1 MSKERHYR
9 FHKYIAAMS
18 PDCLRNRRHVPSR
31 RKAMCPRNPFLP
43 IAILCIVTGT
53 GCTRH
58 QARVPADAASILLFN
73 GRGTARE
80 DVAALEDLLKSKR
93 LEYATANSSELNQM
107 PAPQLEKSRLLIV
120 PGGNFVEI
128 GNGLTPE
135 ATANIHDA
143 VHHGLNY
150 LGICAGAFFAGDLS
164 GHNSLNLTW
173 GVRFRFYS
181 LEDKGIR
188 KAAIAIAVAGAPTR
202 DQYWEDGPQF
212 TGWGD
217 VIGKYPDGTPAIVEG
232 AFGSGWVILTGVHP
246 EAPEHWQRGLN
257 FALPAGVNTEFA
269 GTLVRAALNRE
280 SLPHY

>member
-1 MSKERHYR
+1 
-9 FHKYIAAMS
+9 
-18 PDCLRNRRHVPSR
+18 
-31 RKAMCPRNPFLP
+31 MCPRNPFLP

-107 PAPQLEKSRLLIV
+107 PASQLEKSRLLIV

-164 GHNSLNLTW
+164 GYNSLNLTW

-188 KAAIAIAVAGAPTR
+188 KSCDCHRGGWSANSRPVLGRWPSVYGLGGR
-202 DQYWEDGPQF
+202 DRQ
-212 TGWGD
+212 
-217 VIGKYPDGTPAIVEG
+217 I
-232 AFGSGWVILTGVHP
+232 S
-246 EAPEHWQRGLN
+246 
-257 FALPAGVNTEFA
+257 
-269 GTLVRAALNRE
+269 
-280 SLPHY
+280 